1 MESQADKFTEQIN
14 NIKSSFFPALDDFK
28 KYYVYY
34 NKNPEVDEFQNFY
47 ANSKGQLQ
55 SLNSDMFLLTNNIQ
69 KSIQNLSSNTKMMS
83 IKLGDE
89 KKINTELI
97 KLYNNINATQNGSA
111 IMIDDVKE
119 EYNIQYYKNL
129 ELVIGILC
137 IIKISVSFLNR

>member
-69 KSIQNLSSNTKMMS
+69 KSIQNLSSR
-83 IKLGDE
+83 LFF
-89 KKINTELI
+89 
-97 KLYNNINATQNGSA
+97 
-111 IMIDDVKE
+111 
-119 EYNIQYYKNL
+119 
-129 ELVIGILC
+129 IG
-137 IIKISVSFLNR
+137 V